1 MQKRAG
7 MRWRILIVG
16 IVLGLLTVQTASAH
30 ATLIRSDPPA
40 NSVLTTSPAAI
51 HLWFT
56 ETLEPDFSH
65 FTLRNSRSQVVDTL
79 PSQVDPND
87 PKSMVLTLGKLPNG
101 VYTVAWQTLSAMDGH
116 ALHGSFPFTV
126 GPAAAGQAA
135 VTETAETIP
144 PDSTAVR
151 WLNLI
156 SLALAVGS
164 VGFLLLVWKPA
175 AFARQP
181 EIDRRLSHVIVLGW
195 TLSGITGGLM
205 LLLQVSTAA
214 QVSLIAAVT
223 NPALMQVV
231 TQTRYGVLWLARM
244 ILWLLL
250 GGVLYRAIRQDDERL
265 YWTALA
271 LGGAILLTNSLYSHA
286 AGAQD
291 ATASVFADWL
301 HLALTALWIGGLV
314 QFLVVI
320 VPVWRSP
327 SLGVPVLGT
336 LVGYFSNFARVV
348 VVGLIVTG
356 LYAAWLQ
363 VELLEGLLT
372 TLYGQALIL
381 KLILILPLLGIAGI
395 NLLFTHRALRAGKAV
410 WARRLRG
417 LVGLEVALTI
427 AILGVVGALTSLNTP
442 RNDLAQ
448 RAALAAPAP
457 ISDTQSANDVQVQ
470 LTITPGVV
478 GQNAFTLALQDAQGN
493 PIADASLIRLR
504 FDDQTQ
510 NVGESELRI
519 TGAQNGVYTIS
530 GANLSLP
537 GRWRI
542 RTMIARPDHY
552 DTVVDF
558 KPSVQA
564 AAPPLSVDPNAPL
577 PNHIPALLIAGIL
590 AFGVGGFFSPE
601 AVFRAAQRC
610 CPAGCC

>member
-7 MRWRILIVG
+7 MRWRVLIVG

-40 NSVLTTSPAAI
+40 NSVLATSPAAI

-65 FTLRNSRSQVVDTL
+65 FTLRNSRNQTVDTL

-87 PKSMVLTLGKLPNG
+87 PKSMFLTLGKLPNG
-101 VYTVAWQTLSAMDGH
+101 VYTVAWQTLSAVDGH
-116 ALHGSFPFTV
+116 ALNGSFPFTV

-144 PDSTAVR
+144 PDSTVVR

-175 AFARQP
+175 AFPRQP
-181 EIDRRLSHVIVLGW
+181 EIERRLSRVIAVGWVL
-195 TLSGITGGLM
+195 TGITGGLM

-250 GGVLYRAIRQDDERL
+250 GGVLYRAIRRDDERL

-286 AGAQD
+286 AAAQD

-327 SLGVPVLGT
+327 ALGVPALEHAGR
-336 LVGYFSNFARVV
+336 LFLEFRARGGRRADRDRAVRR
-348 VVGLIVTG
+348 L
-356 LYAAWLQ
+356 AASR
-363 VELLEGLLT
+363 VAGGLLT
-372 TLYGQALIL
+372 TLYGQVLIV
-381 KLILILPLLGIAGI
+381 KLILILPLLGVAGI
-395 NLLFTHRALRAGKAV
+395 NLLFTHGRCKR
-410 WARRLRG
+410 ARRSGRG
-417 LVGLEVALTI
+417 VCAGW
-427 AILGVVGALTSLNTP
+427 
-442 RNDLAQ
+442 
-448 RAALAAPAP
+448 
-457 ISDTQSANDVQVQ
+457 
-470 LTITPGVV
+470 
-478 GQNAFTLALQDAQGN
+478 
-493 PIADASLIRLR
+493 
-504 FDDQTQ
+504 
-510 NVGESELRI
+510 
-519 TGAQNGVYTIS
+519 S
-530 GANLSLP
+530 GWSS
-537 GRWRI
+537 R
-542 RTMIARPDHY
+542 
-552 DTVVDF
+552 
-558 KPSVQA
+558 
-564 AAPPLSVDPNAPL
+564 
-577 PNHIPALLIAGIL
+577 
-590 AFGVGGFFSPE
+590 
-601 AVFRAAQRC
+601 
-610 CPAGCC
+610 